1 MQKAVCV
8 KSYIK
13 FQELNVTLRVKTVT
27 VSFTFNIAREIVNK
41 LVARVMLGSKQFFF
55 NNAIYVTLYFQRMT
69 V

>member
-13 FQELNVTLRVKTVT
+13 FQELNVTLRAKTVT

-55 NNAIYVTLYFQRMT
+55 NNAIYVILYFQRMT